1 MRLDA
6 KAAIVTGAGSG
17 NGRAIALRFAEEGAD
32 LGLIDVNLAGLAET
46 ARLARA
52 RDRKAFEL
60 VADVTQ
66 REQVEDAIA
75 RGLAALGALDVFVSN
90 AGIGIR
96 RPFLE
101 MTDEDWDRVIAV
113 NLRGVFICGQV
124 AARVMVGLGRNG
136 RIVNLGSVYAE
147 TVTAEMA
154 AYCASKAG
162 VQTLTKSMALE
173 LAPYGIRVNA
183 IAPAIIETPM
193 TQHRLDDPEL
203 RATYLAN
210 LPLGRI
216 GRPED
221 VANAALFLASDES
234 DFMTGATLL
243 LDGGWTLR

>member
-1 MRLDA
+1 M
-6 KAAIVTGAGSG
+6 VTGAGSG
-17 NGRAIALRFAEEGAD
+17 NGRAIALRLAEEGAD
-32 LGLIDVNLAGLAET
+32 LGLIDVNPAGLADT

-52 RDRKAFEL
+52 LDRKAVEL

-66 REQVEDAIA
+66 REQVEAAIT
-75 RGLAALGALDVFVSN
+75 RGLATLGGLDVFVSI

-101 MTDEDWDRVIAV
+101 MTDEDWDRVMAV

-124 AARVMVGLGRNG
+124 AARVMVGQGRNG

-147 TVTAEMA
+147 TVTGEMA
-154 AYCASKAG
+154 AYCVSKAG

-221 VANAALFLASDES
+221 VANAALFLVTDES
-234 DFMTGATLL
+234 AFMTGATLL